1 MFHRIVVDIVQM
13 VLQVS
18 LISNDVVPKTP
29 LPEFQVAC
37 NADGLLVGLG
47 KVGLERMHDLAK
59 VAAPGR
65 LEQQVQVIWQKDIGH
80 HRERMQV
87 LDNMQR

>member
-1 MFHRIVVDIVQM
+1 MI
-13 VLQVS
+13 LQIS
-18 LISNDVVPKTP
+18 LISNDVIPEAF
-29 LPEFQVAC
+29 LPELWAAC
-37 NADGLLVGLG
+37 NADGLFVALG

-59 VAAPGR
+59 VTVPGR